1 MVAGWGARARAKR
14 QAGGRPRE
22 QVNPEFLSGEASASP
37 AVEPLLGGAKRLA
50 ALGFGNGIV
59 AARNGPR
66 VTTHAALP
74 LEVLSPHDFLEVADY
89 DPHLDRLMML
99 GSRSPHPHAGLVH
112 LLFRA
117 KKEIGAL
124 VLVEASAAAAKAPP
138 AKRGRTT
145 LENALAVLEALRGS
159 DHVGWGSSLI
169 VVAPSVP
176 KAFARAEA
184 LLG

>member
-1 MVAGWGARARAKR
+1 
-14 QAGGRPRE
+14 
-22 QVNPEFLSGEASASP
+22 VNPEFLSGEASASP
-37 AVEPLLGGAKRLA
+37 AVEPLLAGAQRLA
-50 ALGFGNGIV
+50 AAGFGNGLV

-74 LEVLSPHDFLEVADY
+74 LEMLSAADFLEVADY

-112 LLFRA
+112 LVFRA
-117 KKEIGAL
+117 KKEVGAL
-124 VLVEASAAAAKAPP
+124 VMVDAPAVAAKLP
-138 AKRGRTT
+138 AATRGRTT
-145 LENALAVLEALRGS
+145 LENALAILEALRTT
-159 DHVGWGSSLI
+159 DAVAWGTSFV

-184 LLG
+184 LLA